1 MNGFLNEELQ
11 RAASEMAGETSRH
24 SLKIQQKKKNGRG
37 RGGGRDLFIT
47 TVLETNFKCL
57 SSESKEIPSASSS
70 K

>member
-24 SLKIQQKKKNGRG
+24 GLKIQQKKKNGRG

>member
-1 MNGFLNEELQ
+1 MNGFLNKELQ
-11 RAASEMAGETSRH
+11 RAASEMAGESSRH
-24 SLKIQQKKKNGRG
+24 DLKIQQKKNRRG